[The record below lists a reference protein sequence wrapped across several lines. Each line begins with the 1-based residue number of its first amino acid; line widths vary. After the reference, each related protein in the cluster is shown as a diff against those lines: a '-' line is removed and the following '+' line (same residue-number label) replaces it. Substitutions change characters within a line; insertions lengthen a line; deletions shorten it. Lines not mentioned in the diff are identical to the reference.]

1 MVFQEDFSMMGSTY
15 LPSAMQSS
23 SFYSSKTQW
32 PRSLDK
38 LFEQAVA
45 IFPEGTQDRWRK
57 IAAYVPGKTPWEIR
71 EHYEALIHDVTEIDS
86 GRVELPRYEDDY
98 ASCNDA
104 SFSKTWVSES
114 GRRSNQIS
122 FASKS
127 KNNTEERKKG
137 VPWTEE
143 EHKLFLIGL
152 KRYGKGDWRS
162 ISRNAVMSRTPTQ
175 VASHAQKYYLR
186 LNSLKKEKKRSSIHD
201 ITTVETHTIS
211 PPTQN
216 NQSRVEF
223 ASDSSMKMGMSIDLP
238 RLFLDQGYSS
248 SGYQHLGHP
257 M

>member
-1 MVFQEDFSMMGSTY
+1 MFHEDFMMMGSTY
-15 LPSAMQSS
+15 LPSVTQSS
-23 SFYSSKTQW
+23 QFYSSRTPW

-45 IFPEGTQDRWRK
+45 IFPGGTQDRWGK
-57 IAAYVPGKTPWEIR
+57 IAAHVPGKTPWEIR

-98 ASCNDA
+98 AGGNGD
-104 SFSKTWVSES
+104 SFSRTWVSES

-186 LNSLKKEKKRSSIHD
+186 LNSMKKEKKRSSIHD
-201 ITTVETHTIS
+201 ITTVETGTV
-211 PPTQN
+211 PPPPQN
-216 NQSRVEF
+216 DQSKVGS

-238 RLFLDQGYSS
+238 KSFFDQGYSS
-248 SGYQHLGHP
+248 SGYQHLGYP